1 MNITELLENPVH
13 NLRFELNGEHLKEF
27 AVQIAEHTA
36 NRIIKEIQS
45 PDDPLS
51 EKEVCKQIGKTRQTL
66 AKWRKEGKLRYHRI
80 GREIYYYPSEL
91 KLDMVNF

>member
-13 NLRFELNGEHLKEF
+13 NLRIELNGEHLKEF

-36 NRIIKEIQS
+36 NRIIKEIHI

-51 EKEVCKQIGKTRQTL
+51 EKEVCKKYGKTRQTL
-66 AKWRKEGKLRYHRI
+66 SKYRKQGKLRYHRI
-80 GREIYYYPSEL
+80 GREIYYLPSQL
-91 KLDMVNF
+91 KEDMGSF